1 MIRID
6 LHMHTWFS
14 GDATISPK
22 LIVEELHAHSFIKG
36 VAITDHDTLQG
47 YFHARKLAVAY
58 EDIMVIPG
66 IEVTTQQ
73 GHINILGIEEKP
85 THLSSVEGVID
96 FARERDGTIII
107 PHPYRELGLG
117 DVARTIQADAVEVLN
132 AYSTSKENEMA
143 QELAR
148 AKGLPGVAGSDAH
161 TPEYMWAMYTE
172 IKAEPN
178 IDDVLKAIRRGLVQ
192 VASEKAGKATI

>member
-22 LIVEELHAHSFIKG
+22 LIADQLHAHSFIKG

-47 YFHARKLAVAY
+47 YFHARKLAKAY
-58 EDIMVIPG
+58 EDILIIPG
-66 IEVTTQQ
+66 IEVSTHE

-85 THLSSVEGVID
+85 KHPMSVGSVVD
-96 FARERDGTIII
+96 FARERGGTIVI

-117 DVARTIQADAVEVLN
+117 DIAKNIQADAVEVLN
-132 AYSTSKENEMA
+132 AYSTDKQNKMA
-143 QELAR
+143 QELA
-148 AKGLPGVAGSDAH
+148 KEKNLPGVAGSDAH
-161 TPEYMWAMYTE
+161 TAKYMWAAYTE

-178 IDDVLKAIRRGLVQ
+178 VDDVLTAIKRELVR
-192 VASEKAGKATI
+192 VASEKPGKAII